1 MDKILTEISAGEL
14 LDKISILEIKIEKIK
29 NPELK
34 KQAKKEFET
43 LNSNKE
49 KSIKMTPDIEKLYLK
64 LKETN
69 LKLWKIE
76 DEIRACEKNSD
87 FKENFIKGQNN
98 QNFRF
103 FSKKR
108 KVYRSSNDSTGRLKR
123 PQNKL
128 DAPFESPDV
137 VLQN

>member
-1 MDKILTEISAGEL
+1 MDKILTEVSAGEL

-34 KQAKKEFET
+34 KQAKKEFEI

-49 KSIKMTPDIEKLYLK
+49 KSIKMTPNIEKLYLK

-87 FKENFIKGQNN
+87 FKESFIKLARSVYFNN
-98 QNFRF
+98 DT
-103 FSKKR
+103 
-108 KVYRSSNDSTGRLKR
+108 RSSLKLSIN
-123 PQNKL
+123 QKL
-128 DAPFESPDV
+128 GSNIIEV
-137 VLQN
+137 KEYTKY

>member
-1 MDKILTEISAGEL
+1 MDKILTEVSAGEL

-34 KQAKKEFET
+34 KKANKEFET

-87 FKENFIKGQNN
+87 FKENFIKLARSVYFNN
-98 QNFRF
+98 DT
-103 FSKKR
+103 
-108 KVYRSSNDSTGRLKR
+108 RSSLKLSIN
-123 PQNKL
+123 QKL
-128 DAPFESPDV
+128 GSNIIEV
-137 VLQN
+137 KEYTKY

>member
-76 DEIRACEKNSD
+76 DEIRAC
-87 FKENFIKGQNN
+87 
-98 QNFRF
+98 
-103 FSKKR
+103 
-108 KVYRSSNDSTGRLKR
+108 
-123 PQNKL
+123 
-128 DAPFESPDV
+128 
-137 VLQN
+137 

>member
-34 KQAKKEFET
+34 KQVKKEFEI
-43 LNSNKE
+43 LNANKQ
-49 KSIKMTPDIEKLYLK
+49 KSIKMTPEIEKLYLK

-76 DEIRACEKNSD
+76 DEIRNCEKNSD
-87 FKENFIKGQNN
+87 FKENFVKLARSVYFNN
-98 QNFRF
+98 DT
-103 FSKKR
+103 
-108 KVYRSSNDSTGRLKR
+108 RSSLKLSIN
-123 PQNKL
+123 QKL
-128 DAPFESPDV
+128 GSNIIEV
-137 VLQN
+137 KEYTKY

>member
-29 NPELK
+29 NPQLK
-34 KQAKKEFET
+34 KQAKKEFEI
-43 LNSNKE
+43 LNSHKE
-49 KSIKMTPDIEKLYLK
+49 KSIKMTPEIEKLYLD

-87 FKENFIKGQNN
+87 FKENFIKLARSVYFNN
-98 QNFRF
+98 DT
-103 FSKKR
+103 
-108 KVYRSSNDSTGRLKR
+108 RSSLKLSIN
-123 PQNKL
+123 QKL
-128 DAPFESPDV
+128 GSNIIEV
-137 VLQN
+137 KEYTKY

>member
-34 KQAKKEFET
+34 KQAKKEFEI

-87 FKENFIKGQNN
+87 FKENFIKLARSVYFNN
-98 QNFRF
+98 DT
-103 FSKKR
+103 
-108 KVYRSSNDSTGRLKR
+108 RSSLKLGIN
-123 PQNKL
+123 QKL
-128 DAPFESPDV
+128 GSNIIEV
-137 VLQN
+137 KEYTKY

>member
-34 KQAKKEFET
+34 KQVEKEFEV
-43 LNSNKE
+43 LNANKE
-49 KSIKMTPDIEKLYLK
+49 KSIKMTSEIEKLYLK

-76 DEIRACEKNSD
+76 DEIRNCEKNSD
-87 FKENFIKGQNN
+87 FKENFVELARSVYFNN
-98 QNFRF
+98 DT
-103 FSKKR
+103 
-108 KVYRSSNDSTGRLKR
+108 RSSLKLSIN
-123 PQNKL
+123 QKL
-128 DAPFESPDV
+128 GSNIIEV
-137 VLQN
+137 KEYTKY

>member
-34 KQAKKEFET
+34 KQAKKEFEI

-87 FKENFIKGQNN
+87 FKENFIKLARSVYFNN
-98 QNFRF
+98 DT
-103 FSKKR
+103 
-108 KVYRSSNDSTGRLKR
+108 RSSLKLSIN
-123 PQNKL
+123 QSL
-128 DAPFESPDV
+128 D
-137 VLQN
+137 LT

>member
-29 NPELK
+29 NPKLK
-34 KQAKKEFET
+34 KQAKKEFEI

-76 DEIRACEKNSD
+76 DEIRACEKNSN
-87 FKENFIKGQNN
+87 FKENFIKLARSVYFNN
-98 QNFRF
+98 DT
-103 FSKKR
+103 
-108 KVYRSSNDSTGRLKR
+108 RSSLKLSIN
-123 PQNKL
+123 QKL
-128 DAPFESPDV
+128 GSNIIEV
-137 VLQN
+137 KEYTKY

>member
-34 KQAKKEFET
+34 KQVKKEFEI
-43 LNSNKE
+43 LNANKE
-49 KSIKMTPDIEKLYLK
+49 KSIKMTPEIEKLYLK

-76 DEIRACEKNSD
+76 DEIRACEKNSE
-87 FKENFIKGQNN
+87 FKENFIKLARSVYFNN
-98 QNFRF
+98 DT
-103 FSKKR
+103 
-108 KVYRSSNDSTGRLKR
+108 RSSLKLSIN
-123 PQNKL
+123 QKL
-128 DAPFESPDV
+128 GSNIIEV
-137 VLQN
+137 KEYTKY

>member
-34 KQAKKEFET
+34 KQAKKEFEI
-43 LNSNKE
+43 LGANKE

-76 DEIRACEKNSD
+76 DEIRVCEKNSD
-87 FKENFIKGQNN
+87 FKENFVKLARSVYFNN
-98 QNFRF
+98 DT
-103 FSKKR
+103 
-108 KVYRSSNDSTGRLKR
+108 RSSLKLAIN
-123 PQNKL
+123 QKL
-128 DAPFESPDV
+128 GSNIIEV
-137 VLQN
+137 KEYTKY

>member
-1 MDKILTEISAGEL
+1 MDKILTEVSAGEL

-34 KQAKKEFET
+34 KQAKEEFET

-87 FKENFIKGQNN
+87 FKENFIKLARSVYFNN
-98 QNFRF
+98 DT
-103 FSKKR
+103 
-108 KVYRSSNDSTGRLKR
+108 RSSLKLSIN
-123 PQNKL
+123 QKL
-128 DAPFESPDV
+128 GSNIIEV
-137 VLQN
+137 KEYTKY

>member
-34 KQAKKEFET
+34 KQVKKEFEI
-43 LNSNKE
+43 LNFNKE
-49 KSIKMTPDIEKLYLK
+49 KSIKMTPDIEKLYLD

-87 FKENFIKGQNN
+87 FKENFVKLARSVYFNN
-98 QNFRF
+98 DT
-103 FSKKR
+103 
-108 KVYRSSNDSTGRLKR
+108 RSSLKLSIN
-123 PQNKL
+123 QKL
-128 DAPFESPDV
+128 GSNIIEV
-137 VLQN
+137 KEYTKY

>member
-1 MDKILTEISAGEL
+1 MDKILTEVSAGEL

-34 KQAKKEFET
+34 KQAKKEFEILST
-43 LNSNKE
+43 NKE

-76 DEIRACEKNSD
+76 DKIRMCEKNSD
-87 FKENFIKGQNN
+87 FKESFVKLARSVYFNN
-98 QNFRF
+98 DTRASLKLAINQ
-103 FSKKR
+103 KLG
-108 KVYRSSNDSTGRLKR
+108 SNIIEVKEYTKY
-123 PQNKL
+123 
-128 DAPFESPDV
+128 
-137 VLQN
+137 

>member
-34 KQAKKEFET
+34 KQVEKEFEV
-43 LNSNKE
+43 LNANKE
-49 KSIKMTPDIEKLYLK
+49 KSIKMTPEIEKLYLK

-76 DEIRACEKNSD
+76 DEIRNCEKNSD
-87 FKENFIKGQNN
+87 FKENFVELARSVYFNN
-98 QNFRF
+98 DT
-103 FSKKR
+103 
-108 KVYRSSNDSTGRLKR
+108 RSSLKLSIN
-123 PQNKL
+123 QKL
-128 DAPFESPDV
+128 GSNIIEV
-137 VLQN
+137 KEYTKY

>member
-34 KQAKKEFET
+34 KQVKKEFEI
-43 LNSNKE
+43 LNANKE
-49 KSIKMTPDIEKLYLK
+49 KSIKMTPEIEKLYLK

-87 FKENFIKGQNN
+87 FKENFIKLARSVYFNN
-98 QNFRF
+98 DT
-103 FSKKR
+103 
-108 KVYRSSNDSTGRLKR
+108 RSSLKLSIN
-123 PQNKL
+123 QKL
-128 DAPFESPDV
+128 GSNIIEV
-137 VLQN
+137 KEYTKY

>member
-34 KQAKKEFET
+34 KQVKKEFEI
-43 LNSNKE
+43 LNANKE
-49 KSIKMTPDIEKLYLK
+49 KSIKMTPEIEKLYLK

-76 DEIRACEKNSD
+76 DEIRNCEKNSD
-87 FKENFIKGQNN
+87 FKENFVELARSVYFNN
-98 QNFRF
+98 DT
-103 FSKKR
+103 
-108 KVYRSSNDSTGRLKR
+108 RSSLKLSIN
-123 PQNKL
+123 QKL
-128 DAPFESPDV
+128 GSNIIEV
-137 VLQN
+137 KEYTKY

>member
-34 KQAKKEFET
+34 KQAKKEFEI
-43 LNSNKE
+43 LSANKE
-49 KSIKMTPDIEKLYLK
+49 KSIKMTPDIERLYLK

-76 DEIRACEKNSD
+76 DEIRVCEKNSD
-87 FKENFIKGQNN
+87 FKESFIKLARSVYFNN
-98 QNFRF
+98 DA
-103 FSKKR
+103 
-108 KVYRSSNDSTGRLKR
+108 RSSLKLAIN
-123 PQNKL
+123 QKL
-128 DAPFESPDV
+128 GSNIIEV
-137 VLQN
+137 KEYTKY

>member
-1 MDKILTEISAGEL
+1 MDKILTEVSAGEL

-34 KQAKKEFET
+34 KQAKKEFEI

-87 FKENFIKGQNN
+87 FKESFIKLARSVYFNN
-98 QNFRF
+98 DT
-103 FSKKR
+103 
-108 KVYRSSNDSTGRLKR
+108 RSSLKLSIN
-123 PQNKL
+123 QKL
-128 DAPFESPDV
+128 GSNIIEV
-137 VLQN
+137 KEYTKY

>member
-34 KQAKKEFET
+34 KQAKKEFEI

-49 KSIKMTPDIEKLYLK
+49 KSIKMTPDIEKLYQK

-87 FKENFIKGQNN
+87 FKENFIKLARSVYFNN
-98 QNFRF
+98 DT
-103 FSKKR
+103 
-108 KVYRSSNDSTGRLKR
+108 RSSLKLGIN
-123 PQNKL
+123 QKL
-128 DAPFESPDV
+128 GSNIIEV
-137 VLQN
+137 KEYTKY

>member
-34 KQAKKEFET
+34 KQAKEEFET

-49 KSIKMTPDIEKLYLK
+49 KSIKITPDIEKLYLK

-87 FKENFIKGQNN
+87 FKENFIKLARSVYFNN
-98 QNFRF
+98 DT
-103 FSKKR
+103 
-108 KVYRSSNDSTGRLKR
+108 RSSLKLSIN
-123 PQNKL
+123 QKL
-128 DAPFESPDV
+128 GSNIIEV
-137 VLQN
+137 KEYTKY

>member
-1 MDKILTEISAGEL
+1 MDKILTEVSAGEL

-87 FKENFIKGQNN
+87 FKENFIKLARSVYFNN
-98 QNFRF
+98 DT
-103 FSKKR
+103 
-108 KVYRSSNDSTGRLKR
+108 RSSLKLNIN
-123 PQNKL
+123 QKL
-128 DAPFESPDV
+128 GSNIIEV
-137 VLQN
+137 KEYTKY

>member
-29 NPELK
+29 NPELT

-87 FKENFIKGQNN
+87 FKENFIKLARSVYFNN
-98 QNFRF
+98 DT
-103 FSKKR
+103 
-108 KVYRSSNDSTGRLKR
+108 RSSLKLSIN
-123 PQNKL
+123 QKL
-128 DAPFESPDV
+128 GSNIIEV
-137 VLQN
+137 KEYTKY

>member
-34 KQAKKEFET
+34 KQAKKEFEI

-76 DEIRACEKNSD
+76 DEIRACESNSD
-87 FKENFIKGQNN
+87 FKENFVKLARSVYFNN
-98 QNFRF
+98 DT
-103 FSKKR
+103 
-108 KVYRSSNDSTGRLKR
+108 RSSLKLSIN
-123 PQNKL
+123 QKL
-128 DAPFESPDV
+128 GSNIIEV
-137 VLQN
+137 KEYTKY

>member
-49 KSIKMTPDIEKLYLK
+49 KSIKMTPDIERLYLK

-87 FKENFIKGQNN
+87 FKENFIKLARSVYFNN
-98 QNFRF
+98 DT
-103 FSKKR
+103 
-108 KVYRSSNDSTGRLKR
+108 RSSLKLSIN
-123 PQNKL
+123 QKL
-128 DAPFESPDV
+128 GSNIIEV
-137 VLQN
+137 KEYTKY

>member
-1 MDKILTEISAGEL
+1 MDKILTEVSAGEL

-34 KQAKKEFET
+34 KQAKEEFET

-49 KSIKMTPDIEKLYLK
+49 KSIKITPDIEKLYLK

-87 FKENFIKGQNN
+87 FKENFIKLARSVYFNN
-98 QNFRF
+98 DT
-103 FSKKR
+103 
-108 KVYRSSNDSTGRLKR
+108 RSSLKLSIN
-123 PQNKL
+123 QKL
-128 DAPFESPDV
+128 GSNIIEV
-137 VLQN
+137 KEYTKY

>member
-34 KQAKKEFET
+34 KQAKKEFEI

-87 FKENFIKGQNN
+87 FKENFVKLARSVYFNN
-98 QNFRF
+98 DT
-103 FSKKR
+103 
-108 KVYRSSNDSTGRLKR
+108 RSSLKLNIN
-123 PQNKL
+123 QKL
-128 DAPFESPDV
+128 GSNIIEV
-137 VLQN
+137 KEYTKY

>member
-29 NPELK
+29 NPELQ

-49 KSIKMTPDIEKLYLK
+49 KSIKMTPDIERLYLK

-87 FKENFIKGQNN
+87 FKENFIKLARSVYFNN
-98 QNFRF
+98 DT
-103 FSKKR
+103 
-108 KVYRSSNDSTGRLKR
+108 RSSLKLSIN
-123 PQNKL
+123 QKL
-128 DAPFESPDV
+128 GSNIIEV
-137 VLQN
+137 KEYTKY

>member
-34 KQAKKEFET
+34 KQVKKELEI
-43 LNSNKE
+43 LNSNKK
-49 KSIKMTPDIEKLYLK
+49 KSIKMTPEIEKLYLQ
-64 LKETN
+64 LKEVN

-87 FKENFIKGQNN
+87 FKENFIKLARSVYFNN
-98 QNFRF
+98 DT
-103 FSKKR
+103 
-108 KVYRSSNDSTGRLKR
+108 RSSLKLSIN
-123 PQNKL
+123 QKL
-128 DAPFESPDV
+128 GSNIIEV
-137 VLQN
+137 KEYTKY

>member
-87 FKENFIKGQNN
+87 FKESFIKLARSVYFNN
-98 QNFRF
+98 DT
-103 FSKKR
+103 
-108 KVYRSSNDSTGRLKR
+108 RSSLKLSIN
-123 PQNKL
+123 QKL
-128 DAPFESPDV
+128 GSNIIEV
-137 VLQN
+137 KEYTKY

>member
-34 KQAKKEFET
+34 KQVKKEFEI
-43 LNSNKE
+43 LNANKE
-49 KSIKMTPDIEKLYLK
+49 KSIKMTSEIEKLYLK

-76 DEIRACEKNSD
+76 DEIRNCEKNSD
-87 FKENFIKGQNN
+87 FKENFVELARSVYFNN
-98 QNFRF
+98 DT
-103 FSKKR
+103 
-108 KVYRSSNDSTGRLKR
+108 RSSLKLSIN
-123 PQNKL
+123 QKL
-128 DAPFESPDV
+128 GSNIIEV
-137 VLQN
+137 KEYTKY

>member
-34 KQAKKEFET
+34 KQVKKEFEI
-43 LNSNKE
+43 LNANKE
-49 KSIKMTPDIEKLYLK
+49 KAIKMTPEIEKLYLK

-76 DEIRACEKNSD
+76 DEIRNCEKNSD
-87 FKENFIKGQNN
+87 FKENFVKLARSVYFNN
-98 QNFRF
+98 DT
-103 FSKKR
+103 
-108 KVYRSSNDSTGRLKR
+108 RSSLKLSIN
-123 PQNKL
+123 QKL
-128 DAPFESPDV
+128 GSNIIEV
-137 VLQN
+137 KEYTKY

>member
-87 FKENFIKGQNN
+87 FKENFIKLARSVYFNN
-98 QNFRF
+98 DT
-103 FSKKR
+103 
-108 KVYRSSNDSTGRLKR
+108 RSSLKLGIN
-123 PQNKL
+123 QKL
-128 DAPFESPDV
+128 GSNIIEV
-137 VLQN
+137 KEYTKY